1 MAENAGKAHT
11 GLALDPRIGC
21 AEQREKEK
29 EGTYH
34 DHRDIVQSPSL
45 HRRHARRERRRGPGA
60 CRLRAAGNAHGRNGR
75 RRAGGRRRRG
85 QCPCRKHPH
94 LRRSRLAGRSARH
107 HRRRLRRDRRLRGAR
122 HRRRLLGPR
131 GCELRRHGGS
141 QDPAHR
147 EVRQG
152 NGPARLGHRRRGL
165 AQAAGSRR
173 QHRPA
178 GDLQRSGALL
188 PEQRQHGSVPAVG
201 RALRRGCELVLRSD
215 RRRGSVQDRPG
226 VEHARRRDAL
236 QVLAH
241 GSWRHAGQRQ
251 GRQGRGQR
259 RGRHLRPGGGQ
270 FPGPAQRRAALPD
283 EPGMPHQGRR

>member
-1 MAENAGKAHT
+1 MADGTGKAHT
-11 GLALDPRIGC
+11 GLALGPRIGC
-21 AEQREKEK
+21 AAQSKEEK
-29 EGTYH
+29 EGIHH
-34 DHRDIVQSPSL
+34 DHRDIVQPPSL
-45 HRRHARRERRRGPGA
+45 HHRHARRERRCGPGTG
-60 CRLRAAGNAHGRNGR
+60 RLRAAGNAYGRNGR

-85 QCPCRKHPH
+85 QCACRKRPR
-94 LRRSRLAGRSARH
+94 LRRSRRAGRSAHH
-107 HRRRLRRDRRLRGAR
+107 HRRRRRRDRRLRGAR

-188 PEQRQHGSVPAVG
+188 PEQRQHGFVPAVG
-201 RALRRGCELVLRSD
+201 RAFRRGRELVLRSD
-215 RRRGSVQDRPG
+215 RRRGSVQDRSG

-241 GSWRHAGQRQ
+241 GPRTRPAARASPTPRWKPTSWRSPTPSCAT
-251 GRQGRGQR
+251 
-259 RGRHLRPGGGQ
+259 
-270 FPGPAQRRAALPD
+270 
-283 EPGMPHQGRR
+283 